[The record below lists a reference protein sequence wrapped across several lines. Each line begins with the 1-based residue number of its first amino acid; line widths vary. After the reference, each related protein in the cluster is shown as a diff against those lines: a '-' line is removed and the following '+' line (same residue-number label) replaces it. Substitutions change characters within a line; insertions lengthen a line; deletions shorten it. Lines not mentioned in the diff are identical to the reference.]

1 MTDSKNINNKMKTT
15 KMGKLRFLSFIFC
28 AVAATTLTS
37 CLDDDDDNGLTA
49 DERLE
54 CFNATRGEHSGKL
67 IFRKAGNSTN
77 VAYNDTVSA
86 AWSITTDSTMTIYN
100 VPSRAIAS
108 AIDTTTASTKAAN
121 IEAYNAIVAQ
131 PAKTVSCAINYYR
144 NNPISW
150 AIYPAAITYEGIPYG
165 GKQCRVQIL
174 YYTNYCVGTYSS
186 TGSSRSMQ
194 MQIVVA
200 GANVDGTYT
209 AELIPQ
215 SNARG
220 LLFTET
226 R

>member
-1 MTDSKNINNKMKTT
+1 MKTT

-49 DERLE
+49 EEKLA

-77 VAYNDTVSA
+77 VANNDTVA
-86 AWSITTDSTMTIYN
+86 ASWNIATDSTMTIYN

-108 AIDTTTASTKAAN
+108 AIDTTTTTTKAEN
-121 IEAYNAIVAQ
+121 IEAYKAIAAQ
-131 PAKTVSCAINYYR
+131 PARTIGCTINYYR

-150 AIYPAAITYEGIPYG
+150 AIYPNTITYEGIPYN
-165 GKQCRVQIL
+165 GKECRVQIL
-174 YYTNYCVGTYSS
+174 YFANYCVGTYSS
-186 TGSSRSMQ
+186 ESRTMQ

-200 GANVDGTYT
+200 GANVDGTYVST
-209 AELIPQ
+209 LIPQ